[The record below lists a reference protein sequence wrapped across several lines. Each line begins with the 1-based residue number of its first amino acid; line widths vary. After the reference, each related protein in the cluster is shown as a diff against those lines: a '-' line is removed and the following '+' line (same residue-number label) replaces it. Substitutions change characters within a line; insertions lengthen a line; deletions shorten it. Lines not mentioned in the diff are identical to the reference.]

1 MLNSKGERELAYIA
15 RVTEI
20 VPIEGADRVEVAKIQ
35 GWTCMVAKGAFQ
47 VGDLG
52 IFFEADSKVPEKEPF
67 LFMEKRHYKVKVQKF
82 FKGTVISDGLLM
94 SFADFGWKDGKYAEG
109 DFLTKELGIT
119 YAEAE
124 DNKRKANSTDK
135 YKKMAQRHPKLFQN
149 PIIKKVYKTNFGKKV
164 LFLFFGKKKDKKGG
178 WPVGRFPGVSKTDQ
192 ERCENM
198 IWVLSDK
205 TPFIVTQKCDGTSG
219 TFILERKGKKKFEF
233 YVCSRN
239 VRMESPAQECFYGN
253 NNYYWDAAI
262 KYDIENKMKQYL
274 LTHPN
279 ITFVCW
285 QGEICGPGIQKNPQ
299 SLSELHL
306 FCFHWTDSLNGRIDI
321 REAKKYWDAFNM
333 ETVPIVSEEYIM
345 PDDFEDFK
353 KTADGYYDPSVC
365 EGNTECPREGFVYYK
380 TTEPTFSFKN
390 VSREYLLKHNG

>member
-1 MLNSKGERELAYIA
+1 MLNPKTNERELAYVA

-52 IFFEADSKVPEKEPF
+52 VFFEADSKVPEKEPF

-149 PIIKKVYKTNFGKKV
+149 PIIKKAYKTNFGKKV
-164 LFLFFGKKKDKKGG
+164 LFLFFGKKKDKKGC
-178 WPVGRFPGVSKTDQ
+178 WPAWVVKTDE
-192 ERCENM
+192 ERIQNLASRIEEFQNEKW
-198 IWVLSDK
+198 IATEK
-205 TPFIVTQKCDGTSG
+205 IDGTST
-219 TFILERKGKKKFEF
+219 TFTLKGKGRKQE
-233 YVCSRN
+233 YHVCSRN
-239 VRMESPAQECFYGN
+239 VAFDTPEKATKCFYDSN
-253 NNYYWDAAI
+253 VYLEMDK
-262 KYDIENKMKQYL
+262 KYDMHYILQTIMNETNALYV
-274 LTHPN
+274 T
-279 ITFVCW
+279 I
-285 QGEICGPGIQKNPQ
+285 QGETYGGKIQKRDYSRSDHELAVFNVIICGQDGIPRRLNPV
-299 SLSELHL
+299 EMK
-306 FCFHWTDSLNGRIDI
+306 
-321 REAKKYWDAFNM
+321 AKMDEYGIP
-333 ETVPIVSEEYIM
+333 TVPIVATDVELPSTCDEILAM
-345 PDDFEDFK
+345 AHGDSLI
-353 KTADGYYDPSVC
+353 DGK
-365 EGNTECPREGFVYYK
+365 PREGLVFRNIDGTK
-380 TTEPTFSFKN
+380 SFKAVDN
-390 VSREYLLKHNG
+390 LFILKYHG

>member
-1 MLNSKGERELAYIA
+1 MLNPKGERELAYVA

-52 IFFEADSKVPEKEPF
+52 VFFEADSKVPEKEPF

-164 LFLFFGKKKDKKGG
+164 LFLFFGKK
-178 WPVGRFPGVSKTDQ
+178 RI
-192 ERCENM
+192 R
-198 IWVLSDK
+198 
-205 TPFIVTQKCDGTSG
+205 
-219 TFILERKGKKKFEF
+219 R
-233 YVCSRN
+233 
-239 VRMESPAQECFYGN
+239 
-253 NNYYWDAAI
+253 AA
-262 KYDIENKMKQYL
+262 
-274 LTHPN
+274 
-279 ITFVCW
+279 
-285 QGEICGPGIQKNPQ
+285 G
-299 SLSELHL
+299 LH
-306 FCFHWTDSLNGRIDI
+306 G
-321 REAKKYWDAFNM
+321 
-333 ETVPIVSEEYIM
+333 
-345 PDDFEDFK
+345 
-353 KTADGYYDPSVC
+353 
-365 EGNTECPREGFVYYK
+365 
-380 TTEPTFSFKN
+380 
-390 VSREYLLKHNG
+390 

>member
-1 MLNSKGERELAYIA
+1 MLNSKGERELAYVA

-52 IFFEADSKVPEKEPF
+52 VFFEADSKVPEKEPF

-149 PIIKKVYKTNFGKKV
+149 QIIKKIYKTNFGKKA

-178 WPVGRFPGVSKTDQ
+178 WPAWVVKTDE
-192 ERCENM
+192 ERIQNLASRIEEFQNEKW
-198 IWVLSDK
+198 IATEK
-205 TPFIVTQKCDGTSG
+205 IDGTST
-219 TFILERKGKKKFEF
+219 TFTLKGKGRKQE
-233 YVCSRN
+233 YHVCSRN
-239 VRMESPAQECFYGN
+239 VAFDTPEKAAKCFYDSN
-253 NNYYWDAAI
+253 VYLEMDE
-262 KYDIENKMKQYL
+262 KYDMHYVLQTIMNETNALYV
-274 LTHPN
+274 T
-279 ITFVCW
+279 I
-285 QGEICGPGIQKNPQ
+285 QGETYGGKIQKRDYSRSDHELAVFNVIICGQDGIPRRLNPV
-299 SLSELHL
+299 EMK
-306 FCFHWTDSLNGRIDI
+306 
-321 REAKKYWDAFNM
+321 AKMDEYGIP
-333 ETVPIVSEEYIM
+333 TVPIVATDVELPSTCDEILAM
-345 PDDFEDFK
+345 AHGDSLV
-353 KTADGYYDPSVC
+353 DGK
-365 EGNTECPREGFVYYK
+365 PREGLVFRNIDGTK
-380 TTEPTFSFKN
+380 SFKAVDN
-390 VSREYLLKHNG
+390 LFILKYHG

>member
-1 MLNSKGERELAYIA
+1 MLNPKTNERELAYVA

-52 IFFEADSKVPEKEPF
+52 VFFEADSKVPEKEPF

-94 SFADFGWKDGKYAEG
+94 SFADFGWEDSKYAEG

-164 LFLFFGKKKDKKGG
+164 LFLFFGKKKDKKGS
-178 WPVGRFPGVSKTDQ
+178 WPAWVVKTDE
-192 ERCENM
+192 ERIQNLASRIEEFQNEKW
-198 IWVLSDK
+198 IATEK
-205 TPFIVTQKCDGTSG
+205 IDGTST
-219 TFILERKGKKKFEF
+219 TFTLKGKGRKQE
-233 YVCSRN
+233 YHVCSRN
-239 VRMESPAQECFYGN
+239 VAFDTPEKAAKCFYDSN
-253 NNYYWDAAI
+253 V
-262 KYDIENKMKQYL
+262 YL
-274 LTHPN
+274 
-279 ITFVCW
+279 
-285 QGEICGPGIQKNPQ
+285 EMDEYGIP
-299 SLSELHL
+299 
-306 FCFHWTDSLNGRIDI
+306 
-321 REAKKYWDAFNM
+321 
-333 ETVPIVSEEYIM
+333 TVPIVATDVELPSTCDEILAM
-345 PDDFEDFK
+345 AHGDSLV
-353 KTADGYYDPSVC
+353 DGK
-365 EGNTECPREGFVYYK
+365 PREGLVFRNIDGTK
-380 TTEPTFSFKN
+380 SFKAVDN
-390 VSREYLLKHNG
+390 LFILKYHG

>member
-1 MLNSKGERELAYIA
+1 MLNPKTNERELAYVA

-20 VPIEGADRVEVAKIQ
+20 IPIEGADRVEVAKIQ

-52 IFFEADSKVPEKEPF
+52 VFFEADSKVPEKEPF

-149 PIIKKVYKTNFGKKV
+149 PIIKKIYKTNFGKKV

-178 WPVGRFPGVSKTDQ
+178 WPAWVVKTDE
-192 ERCENM
+192 ERIQNLASRIEEFQNEKW
-198 IWVLSDK
+198 IATEK
-205 TPFIVTQKCDGTSG
+205 IDGTST
-219 TFILERKGKKKFEF
+219 TFTLKGKGRKQE
-233 YVCSRN
+233 YHVCSRN
-239 VRMESPAQECFYGN
+239 VAFDTPEKAAKCFYDSN
-253 NNYYWDAAI
+253 VYLEMDE
-262 KYDIENKMKQYL
+262 KYDMHYVLQTIMNETNALYV
-274 LTHPN
+274 T
-279 ITFVCW
+279 I
-285 QGEICGPGIQKNPQ
+285 QGETYGGKIQKRDYSRSDHELAVFNVIICGQDGIPRRLNPV
-299 SLSELHL
+299 EMK
-306 FCFHWTDSLNGRIDI
+306 
-321 REAKKYWDAFNM
+321 AKMDEYGIP
-333 ETVPIVSEEYIM
+333 TVPIVATDVELPSTCDEILAM
-345 PDDFEDFK
+345 AHGDSLV
-353 KTADGYYDPSVC
+353 DGK
-365 EGNTECPREGFVYYK
+365 PREGLVFRNIDGTK
-380 TTEPTFSFKN
+380 SFKAVDN
-390 VSREYLLKHNG
+390 LFILKYHG

>member
-1 MLNSKGERELAYIA
+1 MLNPKTNERELAYVA

-52 IFFEADSKVPEKEPF
+52 VFFEADSKVPEKEPF

-178 WPVGRFPGVSKTDQ
+178 WPAWVVKTDE
-192 ERCENM
+192 ERIQNLASRIEEFQNEKW
-198 IWVLSDK
+198 IATEK
-205 TPFIVTQKCDGTSG
+205 IDGTST
-219 TFILERKGKKKFEF
+219 TFTLKGKGRKQE
-233 YVCSRN
+233 YHVCSRN
-239 VRMESPAQECFYGN
+239 VAFDTPEKTAKCFYDSN
-253 NNYYWDAAI
+253 VYLEMDE
-262 KYDIENKMKQYL
+262 KYDMHYVLQTIMNETNALYV
-274 LTHPN
+274 T
-279 ITFVCW
+279 I
-285 QGEICGPGIQKNPQ
+285 QGETYGGKIQKRDYSRSDHELAVFNVIICGQDGIPRRLNPV
-299 SLSELHL
+299 EMK
-306 FCFHWTDSLNGRIDI
+306 
-321 REAKKYWDAFNM
+321 AKMDEYGIP
-333 ETVPIVSEEYIM
+333 TVPIVATDIELPSTCDKILAM
-345 PDDFEDFK
+345 AHGDSLI
-353 KTADGYYDPSVC
+353 DGK
-365 EGNTECPREGFVYYK
+365 PREGLVFRNIDGTK
-380 TTEPTFSFKN
+380 SFKAVDN
-390 VSREYLLKHNG
+390 LFILKYHG

>member
-1 MLNSKGERELAYIA
+1 MLNPKGERELAYVA

-52 IFFEADSKVPEKEPF
+52 VFFEADSKVPEKEPF

-164 LFLFFGKKKDKKGG
+164 LFLFFGKKKDKKGC
-178 WPVGRFPGVSKTDQ
+178 WPAWVVKTDE
-192 ERCENM
+192 ERIQNLASRIEEFQNEKW
-198 IWVLSDK
+198 IATEK
-205 TPFIVTQKCDGTSG
+205 IDGTST
-219 TFILERKGKKKFEF
+219 TFTLKGKGRKQE
-233 YVCSRN
+233 YHVCSRN
-239 VRMESPAQECFYGN
+239 VAFDTPEKAAKCFYDSN
-253 NNYYWDAAI
+253 VYLEMDE
-262 KYDIENKMKQYL
+262 KYDMHYILQTIMNETNALYV
-274 LTHPN
+274 T
-279 ITFVCW
+279 I
-285 QGEICGPGIQKNPQ
+285 QGETYGGKIQKRDYSRSDHELAVFNVIICGQDGIPRRLNPIEMKAKMDEYGIPTVATDV
-299 SLSELHL
+299 ELPSTCDEILAMAHG
-306 FCFHWTDSLNGRIDI
+306 DSL
-321 REAKKYWDAFNM
+321 
-333 ETVPIVSEEYIM
+333 V
-345 PDDFEDFK
+345 
-353 KTADGYYDPSVC
+353 DGK
-365 EGNTECPREGFVYYK
+365 PREGLVFRNIDGTK
-380 TTEPTFSFKN
+380 SFKAVDN
-390 VSREYLLKHNG
+390 LFILKYHG

>member
-1 MLNSKGERELAYIA
+1 MLNSKGERELAYVA

-52 IFFEADSKVPEKEPF
+52 VFFEADSKVPEKEPF

-149 PIIKKVYKTNFGKKV
+149 PIIKKIYKTNFGKKV

-178 WPVGRFPGVSKTDQ
+178 WPAWVVKTDE
-192 ERCENM
+192 ERIQNLASRIEEFQNEKW
-198 IWVLSDK
+198 IATEKIDVPS
-205 TPFIVTQKCDGTSG
+205 T
-219 TFILERKGKKKFEF
+219 TFTLKGKGRKQE
-233 YVCSRN
+233 YHVCSRN
-239 VRMESPAQECFYGN
+239 VAFDTPEKAAKCFYDSN
-253 NNYYWDAAI
+253 VYLEMDE
-262 KYDIENKMKQYL
+262 KYDMHYVLQTIMNETNALYV
-274 LTHPN
+274 T
-279 ITFVCW
+279 I
-285 QGEICGPGIQKNPQ
+285 QGETYGGKIQKRDYSRSDHELAVFNVIICGQDGIPRRLNPV
-299 SLSELHL
+299 EMK
-306 FCFHWTDSLNGRIDI
+306 
-321 REAKKYWDAFNM
+321 AKMDEYGIP
-333 ETVPIVSEEYIM
+333 TVPIVATDVELPSTCDEILAM
-345 PDDFEDFK
+345 AHGDSLI
-353 KTADGYYDPSVC
+353 DGK
-365 EGNTECPREGFVYYK
+365 PREGLVFRNIDGTK
-380 TTEPTFSFKN
+380 SFKAVDN
-390 VSREYLLKHNG
+390 LFILKYHG

>member
-52 IFFEADSKVPEKEPF
+52 VFFEADSKVPEKEPF

-178 WPVGRFPGVSKTDQ
+178 WPAWVVKTDE
-192 ERCENM
+192 ERIQNLASRIEEFQNEKW
-198 IWVLSDK
+198 IATEK
-205 TPFIVTQKCDGTSG
+205 IDGTST
-219 TFILERKGKKKFEF
+219 TFTLKGKGRKQE
-233 YVCSRN
+233 YHVCSRN
-239 VRMESPAQECFYGN
+239 VAFDTPEKAAKCFYDSN
-253 NNYYWDAAI
+253 VYLEMDE
-262 KYDIENKMKQYL
+262 KYDMHYVLQTIMNETNALYV
-274 LTHPN
+274 T
-279 ITFVCW
+279 I
-285 QGEICGPGIQKNPQ
+285 QGETYGGKIQKRDYSRSDHELAVFNVIICGQDGIPHRLNPV
-299 SLSELHL
+299 EMK
-306 FCFHWTDSLNGRIDI
+306 
-321 REAKKYWDAFNM
+321 AKMDEYGIP
-333 ETVPIVSEEYIM
+333 TVPIVATDVELPSTCDKILAM
-345 PDDFEDFK
+345 AHGDSLI
-353 KTADGYYDPSVC
+353 DGK
-365 EGNTECPREGFVYYK
+365 PREGLVFRNIDGTK
-380 TTEPTFSFKN
+380 SFKAVDN
-390 VSREYLLKHNG
+390 LFILKYHG

>member
-1 MLNSKGERELAYIA
+1 MLNPKTNERELAYVA

-52 IFFEADSKVPEKEPF
+52 VFFEADSKVPEKEPF

-164 LFLFFGKKKDKKGG
+164 LFLFFGKKKDKKGC

-274 LTHPN
+274 LMHPH

-306 FCFHWTDSLNGRIDI
+306 FCFHWTDSLNGRMDI

-333 ETVPIVSEEYIM
+333 ETVPIVSEDYIM

-353 KTADGYYDPSVC
+353 KTADGYYDPSIC
-365 EGNTECPREGFVYYK
+365 EGNKECPREGFVYYK

-390 VSREYLLKHNG
+390 VSREYLLKH

>member
-1 MLNSKGERELAYIA
+1 MLNPKTNERELAYVA

-52 IFFEADSKVPEKEPF
+52 VFFEADSKVPEKEPF

-149 PIIKKVYKTNFGKKV
+149 PIIKKIYKTNFGKKV

-178 WPVGRFPGVSKTDQ
+178 WPAWVVKTDE
-192 ERCENM
+192 ERIQNLASRIEEFQNEKW
-198 IWVLSDK
+198 IATEK
-205 TPFIVTQKCDGTSG
+205 IDGTST
-219 TFILERKGKKKFEF
+219 TFTLKGKGRKQE
-233 YVCSRN
+233 YHVCSRN
-239 VRMESPAQECFYGN
+239 VAFDTPEKAAKCFYDSN
-253 NNYYWDAAI
+253 VYLEMDE
-262 KYDIENKMKQYL
+262 KYDMHYVLQTIMNETNALYV
-274 LTHPN
+274 T
-279 ITFVCW
+279 I
-285 QGEICGPGIQKNPQ
+285 QGETYGGKIQKRDYSRSDHELAVFNVIICGQDGIPRRLNPI
-299 SLSELHL
+299 EMK
-306 FCFHWTDSLNGRIDI
+306 
-321 REAKKYWDAFNM
+321 AKMDEYGIP
-333 ETVPIVSEEYIM
+333 TVPIVATDVELPSTCDEILAM
-345 PDDFEDFK
+345 AHGDSLV
-353 KTADGYYDPSVC
+353 DGK
-365 EGNTECPREGFVYYK
+365 PREGLVFRNIDGTK
-380 TTEPTFSFKN
+380 SFKAVDN
-390 VSREYLLKHNG
+390 LFILKYHG

>member
-1 MLNSKGERELAYIA
+1 MLNSKGERELAYVA

-52 IFFEADSKVPEKEPF
+52 VFFEADSKVPEKEPF

-149 PIIKKVYKTNFGKKV
+149 PIIKKIYKTNFGKKV

-178 WPVGRFPGVSKTDQ
+178 WPAWVVKTDE
-192 ERCENM
+192 ERIQNLASRIEEFQNEKW
-198 IWVLSDK
+198 IATEK
-205 TPFIVTQKCDGTSG
+205 IDGTST
-219 TFILERKGKKKFEF
+219 TFTLKGKGRKQE
-233 YVCSRN
+233 YHVCSRN
-239 VRMESPAQECFYGN
+239 VAFDTPEKAAKCFYDSN
-253 NNYYWDAAI
+253 VYLEMDE
-262 KYDIENKMKQYL
+262 KYDMHYVLQTIMNETNALYV
-274 LTHPN
+274 T
-279 ITFVCW
+279 I
-285 QGEICGPGIQKNPQ
+285 QGETYGGKIQKRDYSRSDHELAVFNVIICGQDGIPRRLNPV
-299 SLSELHL
+299 EMK
-306 FCFHWTDSLNGRIDI
+306 
-321 REAKKYWDAFNM
+321 AKMDEYGIP
-333 ETVPIVSEEYIM
+333 TVPIVATDVELPSTCDEILAM
-345 PDDFEDFK
+345 AHGDSLI
-353 KTADGYYDPSVC
+353 DGK
-365 EGNTECPREGFVYYK
+365 PREGLVFRNIDGTK
-380 TTEPTFSFKN
+380 SFKAVDN
-390 VSREYLLKHNG
+390 LFILKYHG

>member
-1 MLNSKGERELAYIA
+1 MLNSKGERELAYVA

-52 IFFEADSKVPEKEPF
+52 VFFEADSKVPEKEPF

-178 WPVGRFPGVSKTDQ
+178 WPAWVVKTDE
-192 ERCENM
+192 ERIQNLASRIEEFQNEKW
-198 IWVLSDK
+198 IATEK
-205 TPFIVTQKCDGTSG
+205 IDGTST
-219 TFILERKGKKKFEF
+219 TFTLKGKGRKQE
-233 YVCSRN
+233 YHVCSRN
-239 VRMESPAQECFYGN
+239 VAFDTPEKAAKCFYDSN
-253 NNYYWDAAI
+253 VYLEMDE
-262 KYDIENKMKQYL
+262 KYDMHYVLQTIMNETNALYV
-274 LTHPN
+274 T
-279 ITFVCW
+279 I
-285 QGEICGPGIQKNPQ
+285 QGETYGGKIQKRDYSRSDHELAVFNVIICGQDGIPRRLNPV
-299 SLSELHL
+299 EMK
-306 FCFHWTDSLNGRIDI
+306 
-321 REAKKYWDAFNM
+321 AKMDEYGIP
-333 ETVPIVSEEYIM
+333 TVPIVATDVELPSTCDEILAM
-345 PDDFEDFK
+345 AHGDSLV
-353 KTADGYYDPSVC
+353 DGK
-365 EGNTECPREGFVYYK
+365 PREGLVFRNIDGTK
-380 TTEPTFSFKN
+380 SFKAVDN
-390 VSREYLLKHNG
+390 LFILKYHG

>member
-1 MLNSKGERELAYIA
+1 MLNPKTNERELAYVA

-52 IFFEADSKVPEKEPF
+52 VFFEADSKVPEKEPF

-178 WPVGRFPGVSKTDQ
+178 WPAWVVKTDE
-192 ERCENM
+192 ERIQNLASRIEEFQNEKW
-198 IWVLSDK
+198 IATEK
-205 TPFIVTQKCDGTSG
+205 IDGTST
-219 TFILERKGKKKFEF
+219 TFTLKGKGRKQE
-233 YVCSRN
+233 YHVCSRN
-239 VRMESPAQECFYGN
+239 VAFDTPEKTAKCFYDSN
-253 NNYYWDAAI
+253 VYLEMDE
-262 KYDIENKMKQYL
+262 KYDMHYVLQTIMNETNALYV
-274 LTHPN
+274 T
-279 ITFVCW
+279 I
-285 QGEICGPGIQKNPQ
+285 QGETYGGKIQKRDYSRSDHELAVFNVIICGQDGIPRRLNPV
-299 SLSELHL
+299 EMK
-306 FCFHWTDSLNGRIDI
+306 
-321 REAKKYWDAFNM
+321 AKMDEYGIP
-333 ETVPIVSEEYIM
+333 TVPIVATDVELPSTCDEILAM
-345 PDDFEDFK
+345 AHGDSLI
-353 KTADGYYDPSVC
+353 DGK
-365 EGNTECPREGFVYYK
+365 PREGLVFRNIDGTK
-380 TTEPTFSFKN
+380 SFKAVDN
-390 VSREYLLKHNG
+390 LFILKYHG

>member
-20 VPIEGADRVEVAKIQ
+20 VPIEGADRVEIAKIQ

-52 IFFEADSKVPEKEPF
+52 VFFEADSKVPEKEPF

-94 SFADFGWKDGKYAEG
+94 SFADFGWKDNKYAEG

-135 YKKMAQRHPKLFQN
+135 YKKMAQRHPKIFQN
-149 PIIKKVYKTNFGKKV
+149 PIIKKIYKTNFGKKV

-178 WPVGRFPGVSKTDQ
+178 WPAWVVKTDE
-192 ERCENM
+192 ERIQNLASRIEEFQNEKW
-198 IWVLSDK
+198 IATEK
-205 TPFIVTQKCDGTSG
+205 IDGTST
-219 TFILERKGKKKFEF
+219 TFTLKGKGRKQEY

-239 VRMESPAQECFYGN
+239 VAFDTPEKAAKCFYDSN
-253 NNYYWDAAI
+253 VYLEMDE
-262 KYDIENKMKQYL
+262 KYDMHYVLQTIMNETNALYV
-274 LTHPN
+274 T
-279 ITFVCW
+279 I
-285 QGEICGPGIQKNPQ
+285 QGETYGGKIQKRDYSRSDHELAVFNVIICGQDGIPRRLNPV
-299 SLSELHL
+299 EMK
-306 FCFHWTDSLNGRIDI
+306 
-321 REAKKYWDAFNM
+321 AKMDEYGIP
-333 ETVPIVSEEYIM
+333 TVPIVATDVELPSTCDEILAM
-345 PDDFEDFK
+345 AHGDSLV
-353 KTADGYYDPSVC
+353 DGK
-365 EGNTECPREGFVYYK
+365 PREGLVFRNIDGTK
-380 TTEPTFSFKN
+380 SFKAVDN
-390 VSREYLLKHNG
+390 LFILKYHG

>member
-52 IFFEADSKVPEKEPF
+52 VFFEADSKVPEKEPF

-390 VSREYLLKHNG
+390 VSREYLLKH

>member
-1 MLNSKGERELAYIA
+1 MLNSKGERELAYVA

-52 IFFEADSKVPEKEPF
+52 VFFEADSKVPEKEPF

-119 YAEAE
+119 YVEAE

-164 LFLFFGKKKDKKGG
+164 LFLFFGKNKDKKGG
-178 WPVGRFPGVSKTDQ
+178 WPAWVAKTDE
-192 ERCENM
+192 ERIQNLASRIEEFQNEKW
-198 IWVLSDK
+198 IATEK
-205 TPFIVTQKCDGTSG
+205 IDGTST
-219 TFILERKGKKKFEF
+219 TFTLKGKGRKQE
-233 YVCSRN
+233 YHVCSRN
-239 VRMESPAQECFYGN
+239 VAFDTPEKAAKCFYDSN
-253 NNYYWDAAI
+253 VYLEMDE
-262 KYDIENKMKQYL
+262 KYDMHYVLQTIMNETNALYV
-274 LTHPN
+274 T
-279 ITFVCW
+279 I
-285 QGEICGPGIQKNPQ
+285 QGETYGGKIQKRDYSRSDHELAVFNVIICGQDGIPRRLNPI
-299 SLSELHL
+299 EMK
-306 FCFHWTDSLNGRIDI
+306 
-321 REAKKYWDAFNM
+321 AKMDEYGIP
-333 ETVPIVSEEYIM
+333 TVPIVAIDVELPSTCDEILAM
-345 PDDFEDFK
+345 AHGDSLI
-353 KTADGYYDPSVC
+353 DGK
-365 EGNTECPREGFVYYK
+365 PREGLVFRNIDGTK
-380 TTEPTFSFKN
+380 SFKAVDN
-390 VSREYLLKHNG
+390 LFILKYHG

>member
-1 MLNSKGERELAYIA
+1 MLNPKTNERELAYVA

-52 IFFEADSKVPEKEPF
+52 VFFEADSKVPEKEPF

-178 WPVGRFPGVSKTDQ
+178 WPAWVVKTDE
-192 ERCENM
+192 ERIQNLASRIEEFQNEKW
-198 IWVLSDK
+198 IATEK
-205 TPFIVTQKCDGTSG
+205 IDGTST
-219 TFILERKGKKKFEF
+219 TFTLKGKGRKQE
-233 YVCSRN
+233 YHVCSRN
-239 VRMESPAQECFYGN
+239 VAFDTPEKTAKCFYDSN
-253 NNYYWDAAI
+253 VYLEMDE
-262 KYDIENKMKQYL
+262 KYDMHYVLQTIMNETNALYV
-274 LTHPN
+274 T
-279 ITFVCW
+279 I
-285 QGEICGPGIQKNPQ
+285 QGETYGGKIQKRDYSRSDHELAVFNVIICGQDGIPRRLNPI
-299 SLSELHL
+299 EMK
-306 FCFHWTDSLNGRIDI
+306 
-321 REAKKYWDAFNM
+321 AKMDEYGIP
-333 ETVPIVSEEYIM
+333 TVPIVATDVELPSTCDEILAM
-345 PDDFEDFK
+345 AHGDSLV
-353 KTADGYYDPSVC
+353 DGK
-365 EGNTECPREGFVYYK
+365 PREGLVFRNIDGTK
-380 TTEPTFSFKN
+380 SFKAVDN
-390 VSREYLLKHNG
+390 LFILKYHG

>member
-1 MLNSKGERELAYIA
+1 MLNPKTNERELAYVA

-52 IFFEADSKVPEKEPF
+52 VFFEADSKVPEKEPF

-178 WPVGRFPGVSKTDQ
+178 WPAWVVKTDE
-192 ERCENM
+192 ERIQNLASRIEEFQNEKW
-198 IWVLSDK
+198 IATEK
-205 TPFIVTQKCDGTSG
+205 IDGTST
-219 TFILERKGKKKFEF
+219 TFTLKGKGRKQE
-233 YVCSRN
+233 YHVCSRN
-239 VRMESPAQECFYGN
+239 VAFDTPEKAAKCFYDSN
-253 NNYYWDAAI
+253 VYLEMDE
-262 KYDIENKMKQYL
+262 KYDMHYVLQTIMNETNALYV
-274 LTHPN
+274 T
-279 ITFVCW
+279 I
-285 QGEICGPGIQKNPQ
+285 QGETYGGKIQKRDYSRSDHELAVFNVIICGQDGIPRRLNPV
-299 SLSELHL
+299 EMK
-306 FCFHWTDSLNGRIDI
+306 
-321 REAKKYWDAFNM
+321 AKMDEYGIP
-333 ETVPIVSEEYIM
+333 TVPIVATDVELPSTCDEILAM
-345 PDDFEDFK
+345 AHGDSLV
-353 KTADGYYDPSVC
+353 DGK
-365 EGNTECPREGFVYYK
+365 PREGLVFRNIDGTK
-380 TTEPTFSFKN
+380 SFKAVDN
-390 VSREYLLKHNG
+390 LFILKYHG

>member
-1 MLNSKGERELAYIA
+1 MLNPKTNERKLAYVA
-15 RVTEI
+15 RVIEI

-52 IFFEADSKVPEKEPF
+52 VFFEADSKVPEKEPF

-149 PIIKKVYKTNFGKKV
+149 PIIKKIYKTNFGKKV

-239 VRMESPAQECFYGN
+239 VRMESPAQECFYGK

-262 KYDIENKMKQYL
+262 QSAIENKMKQYL

-390 VSREYLLKHNG
+390 VSREYLLKH

>member
-1 MLNSKGERELAYIA
+1 MLNPKTNERELAYVA

-52 IFFEADSKVPEKEPF
+52 VFFEADSKVPEKEPF

-94 SFADFGWKDGKYAEG
+94 SFADFGWEDSKYAEG

-149 PIIKKVYKTNFGKKV
+149 PIIKKIYKTNFGKKV

-178 WPVGRFPGVSKTDQ
+178 WPAWVVKTDE
-192 ERCENM
+192 ERIQNLASRIEEFQNEKW
-198 IWVLSDK
+198 IATEK
-205 TPFIVTQKCDGTSG
+205 IDGTST
-219 TFILERKGKKKFEF
+219 TFTLKGKGRKQE
-233 YVCSRN
+233 YHVCSRN
-239 VRMESPAQECFYGN
+239 VAFDTPEKAAKCFYDSN
-253 NNYYWDAAI
+253 VYLEMDE
-262 KYDIENKMKQYL
+262 KYDMHYVLQTIMNETNALY
-274 LTHPN
+274 
-279 ITFVCW
+279 ITI
-285 QGEICGPGIQKNPQ
+285 QGETYGGKIQKRDYSRSDHELAVFNVIICGQDGIPRRLNPV
-299 SLSELHL
+299 EMK
-306 FCFHWTDSLNGRIDI
+306 
-321 REAKKYWDAFNM
+321 AKMDEYGIP
-333 ETVPIVSEEYIM
+333 TVPIVATDVELPSTCDEILAM
-345 PDDFEDFK
+345 AHGDSLV
-353 KTADGYYDPSVC
+353 DGK
-365 EGNTECPREGFVYYK
+365 PREGLVFRNIDGTK
-380 TTEPTFSFKN
+380 SFKAVDN
-390 VSREYLLKHNG
+390 LFILKYHG

>member
-1 MLNSKGERELAYIA
+1 MLNPKTNERELAYVA

-52 IFFEADSKVPEKEPF
+52 VFFEADSKVPEKEPF

-149 PIIKKVYKTNFGKKV
+149 PIIKKIYKTNFGKKA

-178 WPVGRFPGVSKTDQ
+178 WPAWVVKTDE
-192 ERCENM
+192 ERIQNLASRIEEFQNEKW
-198 IWVLSDK
+198 IATEK
-205 TPFIVTQKCDGTSG
+205 IDGTST
-219 TFILERKGKKKFEF
+219 TFTLKGKGRKQE
-233 YVCSRN
+233 YHVCSRN
-239 VRMESPAQECFYGN
+239 VVFDTPEKAAKCFYDSN
-253 NNYYWDAAI
+253 VYLEMDK
-262 KYDIENKMKQYL
+262 KYDMRYVLQTIMNETNALYV
-274 LTHPN
+274 T
-279 ITFVCW
+279 I
-285 QGEICGPGIQKNPQ
+285 QGETYGGKIQKRDYSRSDHELAVFNVIICGQDGIPRRLNPV
-299 SLSELHL
+299 EMK
-306 FCFHWTDSLNGRIDI
+306 
-321 REAKKYWDAFNM
+321 AKMDEYGIP
-333 ETVPIVSEEYIM
+333 TVPIVATDVELPSTCDEILAM
-345 PDDFEDFK
+345 AHGDSLV
-353 KTADGYYDPSVC
+353 DGK
-365 EGNTECPREGFVYYK
+365 PREGLVFRNIDGTK
-380 TTEPTFSFKN
+380 SFKAVDN
-390 VSREYLLKHNG
+390 LFILKYHG

>member
-1 MLNSKGERELAYIA
+1 MLNPKTNERELAYVA

-35 GWTCMVAKGAFQ
+35 CWTCMVAKGAFQ

-52 IFFEADSKVPEKEPF
+52 VFFEADSKVPEKEPF

-149 PIIKKVYKTNFGKKV
+149 PIIKKAYKTNFGKKV

-178 WPVGRFPGVSKTDQ
+178 WPAWVVKTDE
-192 ERCENM
+192 ERIQNLASRIEEFQNEKW
-198 IWVLSDK
+198 IATEK
-205 TPFIVTQKCDGTSG
+205 IDGTST
-219 TFILERKGKKKFEF
+219 TFTLKGKGRKQE
-233 YVCSRN
+233 YHVCSRN
-239 VRMESPAQECFYGN
+239 VAFDTPEKTAKCFYDSN
-253 NNYYWDAAI
+253 VYLEMDE
-262 KYDIENKMKQYL
+262 KYDMHYILQTIMNETNALYV
-274 LTHPN
+274 T
-279 ITFVCW
+279 I
-285 QGEICGPGIQKNPQ
+285 QGETYGGKIQKRDYSRSDHELAVFNVIICGQDGIPRRLNPV
-299 SLSELHL
+299 EMK
-306 FCFHWTDSLNGRIDI
+306 
-321 REAKKYWDAFNM
+321 AKMDEYGIP
-333 ETVPIVSEEYIM
+333 TVPIVATDVELPSTCDEILAM
-345 PDDFEDFK
+345 AHGDSLV
-353 KTADGYYDPSVC
+353 DGK
-365 EGNTECPREGFVYYK
+365 PREGLVFRNIDGTK
-380 TTEPTFSFKN
+380 SFKAVDN
-390 VSREYLLKHNG
+390 LFILKYHG

>member
-52 IFFEADSKVPEKEPF
+52 VFFEADSKVPEKEPF

-149 PIIKKVYKTNFGKKV
+149 PIIKKAYKTNFGKKV
-164 LFLFFGKKKDKKGG
+164 LFLFFGKKKDKKGC
-178 WPVGRFPGVSKTDQ
+178 WPAWVVKTDE
-192 ERCENM
+192 ERIQNLASRIEEFQNEKW
-198 IWVLSDK
+198 IATEK
-205 TPFIVTQKCDGTSG
+205 IDGTST
-219 TFILERKGKKKFEF
+219 TFTLKGKGRKQE
-233 YVCSRN
+233 YHVCSRN
-239 VRMESPAQECFYGN
+239 VAFDTPEKAAKCFYDSN
-253 NNYYWDAAI
+253 VYLEMDE
-262 KYDIENKMKQYL
+262 KYDMHYILQTIMNETNALYV
-274 LTHPN
+274 T
-279 ITFVCW
+279 I
-285 QGEICGPGIQKNPQ
+285 QGETYGGKIQKRDYSRSDHELAVFNVIICGQDGIPRRLNPV
-299 SLSELHL
+299 EMK
-306 FCFHWTDSLNGRIDI
+306 
-321 REAKKYWDAFNM
+321 AKMDEYGVP
-333 ETVPIVSEEYIM
+333 TVPIVATDVELPSTCDEILAM
-345 PDDFEDFK
+345 AHGDSLI
-353 KTADGYYDPSVC
+353 DGK
-365 EGNTECPREGFVYYK
+365 PREGLVFRNIDGTK
-380 TTEPTFSFKN
+380 SFKAVDN
-390 VSREYLLKHNG
+390 LFILKYHG

>member
-1 MLNSKGERELAYIA
+1 MLNSKGERELAYVA

-52 IFFEADSKVPEKEPF
+52 VFFEADSKVPEKEPF

-178 WPVGRFPGVSKTDQ
+178 WPAWVVKTDE
-192 ERCENM
+192 ERIQNLASRIEEFQNEKW
-198 IWVLSDK
+198 IATEK
-205 TPFIVTQKCDGTSG
+205 IDGTST
-219 TFILERKGKKKFEF
+219 TFTLKGKGRKQE
-233 YVCSRN
+233 YHVCSRN
-239 VRMESPAQECFYGN
+239 VAFDTPEKAAKCFYDSN
-253 NNYYWDAAI
+253 VYLEMDE
-262 KYDIENKMKQYL
+262 KYDMHYVLQTIMNETNALY
-274 LTHPN
+274 
-279 ITFVCW
+279 ITI
-285 QGEICGPGIQKNPQ
+285 QGETYGGKIQKRDYSRSDHELAVFNVIICGQDGIPRRLNPV
-299 SLSELHL
+299 EMK
-306 FCFHWTDSLNGRIDI
+306 
-321 REAKKYWDAFNM
+321 AKMDEYGIP
-333 ETVPIVSEEYIM
+333 TVPIVATDVELPSTCDEILAM
-345 PDDFEDFK
+345 AHGDSLV
-353 KTADGYYDPSVC
+353 DGK
-365 EGNTECPREGFVYYK
+365 PREGLVFRNIDGTK
-380 TTEPTFSFKN
+380 SFKAVDN
-390 VSREYLLKHNG
+390 LFILKYHG

>member
-1 MLNSKGERELAYIA
+1 MLNPKTNERELAYVA

-52 IFFEADSKVPEKEPF
+52 VFFEADSKVPEKEPF

-178 WPVGRFPGVSKTDQ
+178 WPAWVVKTDE
-192 ERCENM
+192 ERIQNLASRIEEFQNEKW
-198 IWVLSDK
+198 IATEK
-205 TPFIVTQKCDGTSG
+205 IDGTST
-219 TFILERKGKKKFEF
+219 TFTLKGKGRKQE
-233 YVCSRN
+233 YHVCSRN
-239 VRMESPAQECFYGN
+239 VAFDTPEKAAKCFYDSN
-253 NNYYWDAAI
+253 VYLEMDE
-262 KYDIENKMKQYL
+262 KYDMHYILQTIMNETNALYV
-274 LTHPN
+274 T
-279 ITFVCW
+279 I
-285 QGEICGPGIQKNPQ
+285 QGETYGGKIQKRDYSRSDHELAVFNVIICGQDGIPRRLNPV
-299 SLSELHL
+299 EMK
-306 FCFHWTDSLNGRIDI
+306 
-321 REAKKYWDAFNM
+321 AKMDEYGIP
-333 ETVPIVSEEYIM
+333 TVPIVATDVELPSTCDEILAM
-345 PDDFEDFK
+345 AHGDSLV
-353 KTADGYYDPSVC
+353 DGK
-365 EGNTECPREGFVYYK
+365 PREGLVFRNIDGTK
-380 TTEPTFSFKN
+380 SFKAVDN
-390 VSREYLLKHNG
+390 LFILKYHG

>member
-1 MLNSKGERELAYIA
+1 MLNSKGERELAYVA

-52 IFFEADSKVPEKEPF
+52 VFFEADSKVPEKEPF

-124 DNKRKANSTDK
+124 DNKRKANSSDK
-135 YKKMAQRHPKLFQN
+135 YKKMAQRHPKIFQN
-149 PIIKKVYKTNFGKKV
+149 PIIKKIYKTNFGKKV

-198 IWVLSDK
+198 TWVLSDK

-390 VSREYLLKHNG
+390 VSREYLLKH

>member
-1 MLNSKGERELAYIA
+1 MLNPKTNERELAYVA

-52 IFFEADSKVPEKEPF
+52 VFFEADSKVPEKEPF

-149 PIIKKVYKTNFGKKV
+149 PIIKKAYKTNFGKKV
-164 LFLFFGKKKDKKGG
+164 LFLFFGKKKDKKGC
-178 WPVGRFPGVSKTDQ
+178 WPAWVVKTDE
-192 ERCENM
+192 ERIQNLASRIEEFQNEKW
-198 IWVLSDK
+198 IATEK
-205 TPFIVTQKCDGTSG
+205 IDGTST
-219 TFILERKGKKKFEF
+219 TFTLKGKGRKQEY

-239 VRMESPAQECFYGN
+239 VAFDTPEKAAKCFYDSN
-253 NNYYWDAAI
+253 VYLEMDE
-262 KYDIENKMKQYL
+262 KYDMHYVLQTIMNETNALY
-274 LTHPN
+274 
-279 ITFVCW
+279 ITI
-285 QGEICGPGIQKNPQ
+285 QGETYGGKIQKRDYSRSDHELAVFNVIICGQDGIPRRLNPV
-299 SLSELHL
+299 EMK
-306 FCFHWTDSLNGRIDI
+306 
-321 REAKKYWDAFNM
+321 AKMDEYGIP
-333 ETVPIVSEEYIM
+333 TVPIVATDVELPSTCDEILAM
-345 PDDFEDFK
+345 AHGDSLV
-353 KTADGYYDPSVC
+353 DGK
-365 EGNTECPREGFVYYK
+365 PREGLVFRNIDGTK
-380 TTEPTFSFKN
+380 SFKAVDN
-390 VSREYLLKHNG
+390 LFILKYHG

>member
-1 MLNSKGERELAYIA
+1 MLNSKGERELAYVA

-52 IFFEADSKVPEKEPF
+52 VFFEADSKVPEKEPF

-178 WPVGRFPGVSKTDQ
+178 WPAWVVKTDE
-192 ERCENM
+192 ERIQNLASRIEEFQNEKW
-198 IWVLSDK
+198 IATEK
-205 TPFIVTQKCDGTSG
+205 IDGTST
-219 TFILERKGKKKFEF
+219 TFTLKGKGRKQE
-233 YVCSRN
+233 YHVCSRN
-239 VRMESPAQECFYGN
+239 VAFDTPEKAAKCFYDSN
-253 NNYYWDAAI
+253 VYLEMDE
-262 KYDIENKMKQYL
+262 KYDMHYVLQTIMNETNALYV
-274 LTHPN
+274 T
-279 ITFVCW
+279 I
-285 QGEICGPGIQKNPQ
+285 QGETYGGKIQKRDYSRSDHELAVFNVIICGQDGIPRRLNPV
-299 SLSELHL
+299 EMK
-306 FCFHWTDSLNGRIDI
+306 
-321 REAKKYWDAFNM
+321 AKMDEYGIP
-333 ETVPIVSEEYIM
+333 TVPIVATDVELPSTCDEILAM
-345 PDDFEDFK
+345 AHGDSLV
-353 KTADGYYDPSVC
+353 DGK
-365 EGNTECPREGFVYYK
+365 PREGLVFRNINGTK
-380 TTEPTFSFKN
+380 SFKAVDN
-390 VSREYLLKHNG
+390 LFILKYHG

>member
-1 MLNSKGERELAYIA
+1 MLNPKTNERELAYVA

-52 IFFEADSKVPEKEPF
+52 VFFEADSKVPEKEPF

-94 SFADFGWKDGKYAEG
+94 SFADFGWEDSKYAEG

-149 PIIKKVYKTNFGKKV
+149 PIIKKIYKTNFGKKI

-178 WPVGRFPGVSKTDQ
+178 WPVGRFSGVSKTDQ

-198 IWVLSDK
+198 TWVLSDK

-321 REAKKYWDAFNM
+321 REAKKYWEAFNM

-390 VSREYLLKHNG
+390 VSREYLLKH

>member
-1 MLNSKGERELAYIA
+1 MLNPKTNERELAYVA

-52 IFFEADSKVPEKEPF
+52 VFFEADSKVPEKEPF

-149 PIIKKVYKTNFGKKV
+149 PIIKKAYKTNFGKKA
-164 LFLFFGKKKDKKGG
+164 LFLFFGKKKDKKGC
-178 WPVGRFPGVSKTDQ
+178 WPAWVVKTDE
-192 ERCENM
+192 ER
-198 IWVLSDK
+198 I
-205 TPFIVTQKCDGTSG
+205 QKLASRIEEFQNEKWIATEKIDGTST
-219 TFILERKGKKKFEF
+219 TFTLKGKGRKQE
-233 YVCSRN
+233 YHVCSRN
-239 VRMESPAQECFYGN
+239 VAFDTPEKAAKCFYDSN
-253 NNYYWDAAI
+253 VYLEMDE
-262 KYDIENKMKQYL
+262 KYDMHYILQTIMNETNALYV
-274 LTHPN
+274 T
-279 ITFVCW
+279 I
-285 QGEICGPGIQKNPQ
+285 QGETYGGKIQKRDYSRSDHELAVFNVIICGQDGIPRRLNPV
-299 SLSELHL
+299 EMK
-306 FCFHWTDSLNGRIDI
+306 
-321 REAKKYWDAFNM
+321 AKMDEYGIP
-333 ETVPIVSEEYIM
+333 TVPIVATDVELPSTCDEILAM
-345 PDDFEDFK
+345 AHGDSLV
-353 KTADGYYDPSVC
+353 DGK
-365 EGNTECPREGFVYYK
+365 PREGLVFRNIDGTK
-380 TTEPTFSFKN
+380 SFKAVDN
-390 VSREYLLKHNG
+390 LFILKYHG

>member
-1 MLNSKGERELAYIA
+1 MLNPKTNERELAYVA

-52 IFFEADSKVPEKEPF
+52 VFFEADSKVPEKEPF

-178 WPVGRFPGVSKTDQ
+178 WPAWVVKTDE
-192 ERCENM
+192 ERIQNLASRIEEFQNEKW
-198 IWVLSDK
+198 IATEK
-205 TPFIVTQKCDGTSG
+205 IDGTST
-219 TFILERKGKKKFEF
+219 TFTLKGKGRKQE
-233 YVCSRN
+233 YHVCSRN
-239 VRMESPAQECFYGN
+239 VAFDTPEKAAKCFYDSN
-253 NNYYWDAAI
+253 VYLEMDE
-262 KYDIENKMKQYL
+262 KYDMHYVLQTIMNETNALYV
-274 LTHPN
+274 T
-279 ITFVCW
+279 I
-285 QGEICGPGIQKNPQ
+285 QGETYGGKIQKRDYSRSDHELAVFNVIICGQDGIPRRLNPI
-299 SLSELHL
+299 EMK
-306 FCFHWTDSLNGRIDI
+306 
-321 REAKKYWDAFNM
+321 AKMDEYGIP
-333 ETVPIVSEEYIM
+333 TVPIVATDVELPSTCDEILAM
-345 PDDFEDFK
+345 AHGDSLV
-353 KTADGYYDPSVC
+353 DGK
-365 EGNTECPREGFVYYK
+365 PREGLVFRNIDGTK
-380 TTEPTFSFKN
+380 SFKAVDN
-390 VSREYLLKHNG
+390 LFILKYHG

>member
-20 VPIEGADRVEVAKIQ
+20 VPIEGADRVEIAKIQ

-52 IFFEADSKVPEKEPF
+52 VFFEADSKVPEKEPF

-94 SFADFGWKDGKYAEG
+94 SFADFGWKDNKYAEG

-135 YKKMAQRHPKLFQN
+135 YKKMAQRHPKIFQN
-149 PIIKKVYKTNFGKKV
+149 PIIKKIYKTNFGKKV

-178 WPVGRFPGVSKTDQ
+178 WPAWVVKTDE
-192 ERCENM
+192 ERIQNLASRIEEFQNEKW
-198 IWVLSDK
+198 IATEK
-205 TPFIVTQKCDGTSG
+205 IDGTST
-219 TFILERKGKKKFEF
+219 TFTLKGKGRKQEY

-239 VRMESPAQECFYGN
+239 VAFDTPEKAAKCFYDSN
-253 NNYYWDAAI
+253 VYLEMDE
-262 KYDIENKMKQYL
+262 KYDMHYVLQTIMNETNALYV
-274 LTHPN
+274 T
-279 ITFVCW
+279 I
-285 QGEICGPGIQKNPQ
+285 QGETYGGKIQKRDYSRSDHELAVFNVIICGQDGIPRRLNPV
-299 SLSELHL
+299 EMK
-306 FCFHWTDSLNGRIDI
+306 
-321 REAKKYWDAFNM
+321 AKMDEYGIP
-333 ETVPIVSEEYIM
+333 TVPIVATDVELPSTCDEILAM
-345 PDDFEDFK
+345 AHGDSLV
-353 KTADGYYDPSVC
+353 DGK
-365 EGNTECPREGFVYYK
+365 PREGLVFRNIDGTK
-380 TTEPTFSFKN
+380 SFK
-390 VSREYLLKHNG
+390 VSWIGDKYENSNYRTST